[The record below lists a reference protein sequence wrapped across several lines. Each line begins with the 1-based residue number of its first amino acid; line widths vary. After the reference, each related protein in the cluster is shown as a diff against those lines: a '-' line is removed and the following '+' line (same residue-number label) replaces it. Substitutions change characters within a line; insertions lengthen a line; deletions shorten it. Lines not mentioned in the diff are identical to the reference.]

1 MKILLNGIILLLLL
15 LNCGRNR
22 SYAQKTRD
30 IQDGEGVKPG
40 IGVDI
45 RYLDPLNWEKA
56 ATVSGNASVI
66 FQQTNVDK
74 QSLDKAKPVF
84 IEPETFYVNSAFDFE
99 KNILQADSLN
109 YYSSQSS
116 NAYNQIIDNAR
127 KNDFLY
133 VYTSLKNP
141 VYKLSLKGSVI
152 NETFKDAVNRL
163 GRDITSEGFVS
174 NFGTHYLTE
183 VTYGGHFLIRHIIS
197 KNDFVNSPYN
207 KTEFKEA
214 LKIAIEGLQTT
225 GINPD
230 PYIKLGNPQYFTI
243 GGDENLIWYND
254 WKTSVVKN
262 SQAIDA
268 STNRISVLLT
278 QQNFPEIDSISAKR
292 VLLDKTIDQILEQT
306 LSAQHDSVSSD
317 FYQKYSLEFR
327 QTAISI
333 IKKSTGKDNKNNTP
347 YVGDIFIGAFTQN
360 NDVIQT
366 APIIEKGGV
375 DTESLITDEE
385 VLLNKMLDILVS
397 PENLKGS
404 FVSVW
409 DDTKKLVKS
418 EERTTL
424 MITGTEEAKTYF
436 KDALNQK
443 IEKEIQIETIDKD
456 IFQIKYSLEKL
467 EKQSKLAL
475 PNTDYNYVMDSELVS
490 AASVGDIE
498 KLKQLYAQGG
508 NRTAVGVLRA
518 VIQNQNDPDIINAIL
533 DEGVKPTDSD
543 LELAFDPDYFTRETA
558 LILLERGAKPKNN
571 MIYKAV
577 AYREPDV
584 IYALL
589 REGAIPVNNDLE
601 FATSLND
608 YKLVKSLL
616 SRDYDDFTA
625 GEKELALA
633 VENGDM
639 EMIDQFIKYG
649 AKADAS
655 ILKSAAEKNEKE
667 LLDKIVTVTAPSP
680 KALEVAALVDNK
692 DLFDYFIK
700 QNAKLESNKAV
711 EIAID
716 NDNMNILDLAL
727 KNGGEPTEALNY
739 AIEKKRSEAV
749 KFSLENKAKPE
760 KAFQFA
766 ADTND
771 NDLFEKLLT
780 NYGGKPEAALQA
792 AVNTNNDELVEYILD
807 KDFEINIPENQVK
820 KAVDNQN
827 LKMVKLLV
835 GKGGD
840 PNQGLQSAVAKE
852 NLDITTYLLKNGATV
867 KDSETLVSAVKNRND
882 ELVNLLLDLGKAD
895 PNQALEEAIEV
906 DEPQIIQK
914 LIEKGA
920 QANNELVTKAIEI
933 ASEEVALALL
943 NKTEQ
948 VDPSLLS
955 KASRNGMTQV
965 IKELL
970 RKGIDPQSGL
980 LPAIL
985 YKQTDVVRQLLVAGV
1000 EPDFRMLKNAI
1011 NYHFTDGVIAIL
1023 NSGIIKKLEDD
1034 NGNTPL
1040 HLIAVNYKPD
1050 DLRMADIFIEQGA
1063 NVNAKNQ
1070 NGETPLHLA
1079 VRGGIPNLPLIEK
1092 LINQGGLVEAKTYDN
1107 KTVIDYTRDK
1117 DVRSLI
1123 KDSEVN

>member
-1 MKILLNGIILLLLL
+1 MRILFNGIILLFLL
-15 LNCGRNR
+15 LNGGRTM
-22 SYAQKTRD
+22 SYAQKTNNAN
-30 IQDGEGVKPG
+30 DGVRPG
-40 IGVDI
+40 TGFDI
-45 RYLDPLNWEKA
+45 RFINPLNWEKSS
-56 ATVSGNASVI
+56 TVYGNASVI
-66 FQQTNVDK
+66 FKQTSVDK
-74 QSLDKAKPVF
+74 QSVDNLSNG
-84 IEPETFYVNSAFDFE
+84 INQPETFYVNSAYDFE
-99 KNILQADSLN
+99 KDILKADSSN
-109 YYSSQSS
+109 FYSSQYSH
-116 NAYNQIIDNAR
+116 AYNQLVDNAR
-127 KNDFLY
+127 KDDFLY
-133 VYTSLKNP
+133 VYSSFLHP
-141 VYKLSLKGSVI
+141 VFKSSLKGSVI
-152 NETFKDAVNRL
+152 NETFQDAVSRL
-163 GRDITSEGFVS
+163 GRDITPEGFVA
-174 NFGTHYLTE
+174 NFGTHYLNE

-197 KNDFVNSPYN
+197 KKDFVNSPYN

-214 LKIAIEGLQTT
+214 LKNAIEGLQTT
-225 GINPD
+225 GVNPD
-230 PYIKLGNPQYFTI
+230 PYIKLGNPQYFNV
-243 GGDENLIWYND
+243 GGDEGLIWYKE
-254 WKTSVVKN
+254 WKASVVKN
-262 SQAIDA
+262 PKAIDA
-268 STNRISVLLT
+268 STKRISALLT
-278 QQNFPEIDSISAKR
+278 QQNFPELDSLSVKR
-292 VLLDKTIDQILEQT
+292 KLLDKTIDQIIEQA
-306 LSAQHDSVSSD
+306 LRAQHKPITNDY
-317 FYQKYSLEFR
+317 YQKYSLQFR

-333 IKKSTGKDNKNNTP
+333 IKKSTGKDNKKDTP
-347 YVGDIFIGAFTQN
+347 YVGDIFIGAFTEN
-360 NDVIQT
+360 SDVIKT
-366 APIIEKGGV
+366 APIIERGGV

-385 VLLNKMLDILVS
+385 VLLNKMLDIIVS
-397 PENLKGS
+397 PENLKAS

-409 DDTKKLVKS
+409 DDTKKLVKA
-418 EERTTL
+418 EDRTTL
-424 MITGTEEAKTYF
+424 MVTGTEEAKTYF

-467 EKQSKLAL
+467 EEQSKLTL
-475 PNTDYNYVMDSELVS
+475 PNASYNYVMDSELVS

-498 KLKQLYAQGG
+498 KLKQLYAQGA
-508 NRTAVGVLRA
+508 NRTALGVVRA
-518 VIQNQNDPDIINAIL
+518 VIQNQNDPNILNAVL

-543 LELAFDPDYFTRETA
+543 LDLAFDPDYFTREKA

-639 EMIDQFIKYG
+639 EMVDQFIKYG

-655 ILKSAAEKNEKE
+655 ILKTAAEQNKKE

-680 KALEVAALVDNK
+680 KALEVAALVDNN
-692 DLFDYFIK
+692 DLFDYFIRK
-700 QNAKLESNKAV
+700 DAKLESNKAV

-716 NDNMNILDLAL
+716 NDNMKILDLAL
-727 KNGGEPTEALNY
+727 KNGGEPTEALSY
-739 AIEKKRSEAV
+739 AINNKRSEAV
-749 KFSLENKAKPE
+749 KFSLENKAEPE

-766 ADTND
+766 ASNND

-780 NYGGKPEAALQA
+780 NYGGKPEDALQA
-792 AVNTNNDELVEYILD
+792 AVNTDNDELAEYIFE
-807 KDFEINIPENQVK
+807 KDFELSIPEDQVT

-835 GKGGD
+835 DKGGD
-840 PNQGLQSAVAKE
+840 PNQGIQSAVNNE
-852 NLDITTYLLKNGATV
+852 NLEITSFLLQNGAVVT
-867 KDSETLVSAVKNRND
+867 DSKTLISAVKNRND
-882 ELVNLLLDLGKAD
+882 ELVSLLLDLGKAD
-895 PNQALEEAIEV
+895 PNEALQEAIEI
-906 DEPQIIQK
+906 DEPQIIQQ
-914 LIEKGA
+914 LLEKGA
-920 QANNELVTKAIEI
+920 NVNNELVTKAIEI
-933 ASEEVALALL
+933 ASEEVALELL
-943 NKTEQ
+943 NKTEE
-948 VDPSLLS
+948 VDPALLS

-970 RKGIDPQSGL
+970 AKGVDPQDGL

-985 YKQTDVVRQLLVAGV
+985 YKQTDVVRQLLVAGA

-1011 NYHFTDGVIAIL
+1011 NYHFTDGVVAIL
-1023 NSGIIKKLEDD
+1023 NSGIIKKLEDE

-1040 HLIAVNYKPD
+1040 HLIALNYKTD

-1079 VRGGIPNLPLIEK
+1079 VRGGIRYLPLIEK
-1092 LINQGGLVEAKTYDN
+1092 LINKGALVEAKTYDN